1 MKGKKITMAGAF
13 VSYEGQKKLVSY
25 EGQKICYI
33 VMNQLVMNG
42 KKITMAGGFVS
53 YKGQRQTKEK
63 KKHNEKKKCVE
74 HHHERVHPSLD
85 FNGSQERN
93 GNIYVAQK
101 VRSLKIIRYDK

>member
-1 MKGKKITMAGAF
+1 MNQLVMKGKKITMAGAF

-63 KKHNEKKKCVE
+63 KKHNEKKKVWNTIMKE
-74 HHHERVHPSLD
+74 YTLPLISMAHKR
-85 FNGSQERN
+85 GMA
-93 GNIYVAQK
+93 IYTLPRKFVP
-101 VRSLKIIRYDK
+101 